1 MLRTLL
7 LTLSVSI
14 FGNQAHTQTCG
25 DADTPCEIENGSYH
39 IAVPADVEKPGAFI
53 FLHGSNGHG
62 RSAVKNK
69 GFVKRVNDRGY
80 ALLAPTGAPQGIGG
94 GRDWG
99 VNDGLPDDRD
109 DVAYMRAVI
118 DDAVERFNIDRDH
131 IVLTG
136 FSRGGS
142 MVWDIA
148 CAAPDTATAYAAV
161 AGAFWEP
168 FVETCAA
175 PVDLHH
181 THGFKDRMV
190 PLEGRQGV
198 WKGFNF
204 HQGNVLKAVDI
215 WREVNGCTGRA
226 DSSVT
231 EDGSWR
237 KLWSGCSAGSIALTV
252 WPGGH
257 GLPKG
262 WSNTVL
268 DWFEDNKNGS

>member
-1 MLRTLL
+1 MIRWASLTCLAMTLA
-7 LTLSVSI
+7 SSA
-14 FGNQAHTQTCG
+14 FAQSCG
-25 DADTPCEIENGSYH
+25 DPETPCDIDSGSYH
-39 IAVPADVEKPGAFI
+39 IAVPDGVEKPGAFI

-80 ALLAPTGAPQGIGG
+80 ALIGATGAPQGIGN

-109 DVAYMRAVI
+109 DVAYMNAVI
-118 DDAVERFNIDRDH
+118 DDAVARFNLDRDR

-168 FVETCAA
+168 FEPTCAG
-175 PVDLHH
+175 PIDLHH

-198 WKGFNF
+198 WKGFEF
-204 HQGNVLKAVDI
+204 HQGNVMKALDI
-215 WREVNGCTGRA
+215 WRDVNGCVGRA
-226 DSSVT
+226 DTSVT

-237 KLWSGCSAGSIALTV
+237 KTWSGCTEGSISMTI

-268 DWFEDNKNGS
+268 DWFEDDKKGS